1 MSIKRLRNTNNLAM
15 IKSIEEINGMREA
28 GKLAAEVLDMITNYV
43 KPGIST
49 GELDKICH
57 DYIVEEQK
65 AIPANVGYRGFEKT
79 LCTSLNQVICHGIPD
94 DKRFLKNGD
103 ILNIDVTVIKDGW
116 HGDTSKMFL
125 VGKTEAHNERLVN
138 ITQECLYKGIK
149 AIMPGAKLGD
159 IGHAIQEHAEKNHY
173 SVVEEYCGHG
183 IGKVYHDEPQILH
196 YGTPNTGLEIK
207 EGMCFTIE
215 PMINLGTKFTKTLS
229 DGWTVETKD
238 GRNSAQWEHTILV
251 TKEGSE
257 VLTKRSDENF

>member
-1 MSIKRLRNTNNLAM
+1 M
-15 IKSIEEINGMREA
+15 IKSVEEINGMREA
-28 GKLAAEVLDMITNYV
+28 GKLAAEVLDMITNFV

-125 VGKTEAHNERLVN
+125 VGKTEAHNERLVK
-138 ITQECLYKGIK
+138 ITQECLYKGIE
-149 AIMPGAKLGD
+149 AVVPGAKLGD

-196 YGTPNTGLEIK
+196 YGTPNTGLEII

-251 TKEGSE
+251 TKEGPE

>member
-1 MSIKRLRNTNNLAM
+1 M

-28 GKLAAEVLDMITNYV
+28 GKLAADVLDMITKFV

-125 VGKTEAHNERLVN
+125 VGKTEAHNERLVK
-138 ITQECLYKGIK
+138 ITQECLYKGIE
-149 AIMPGAKLGD
+149 AVVPGAKLGD
-159 IGHAIQEHAEKNHY
+159 IGHAIQEHAEMNHY

-183 IGKVYHDEPQILH
+183 IGQVYHDEPQILH

-257 VLTKRSDENF
+257 VLTKRCDENF